1 MPFILDNLL
10 IFRRDHLL
18 LRPNFDLNV
27 TSIRLKILGMLLV
40 MITLSLHLLE
50 HTLILIDSLHLRLE
64 HRFLPLQFLSLRVYL
79 RFQSLNLHGVYLL
92 LLIQSLLLEKAL
104 SSRILVI
111 IILDQVWVYGL
122 TFLHVFVSLGILLV
136 HVGLIGLLCY
146 HLFLVCKVVFSHR

>member
-10 IFRRDHLL
+10 IFRRDQLL

-27 TSIRLKILGMLLV
+27 TSIQLKILGMLLV

-79 RFQSLNLHGVYLL
+79 RFQSLNLHGVG
-92 LLIQSLLLEKAL
+92 LLLEKAL

-146 HLFLVCKVVFSHR
+146 HLFLVVKVVFSHR